1 MKHKLLNFGLIITSL
16 FGYLEWGQDNTA
28 FLFQAEWDVMKKLF
42 EDPVNIIHPFTLI
55 PMFGQGVLIS
65 TLLQKKPSRIL
76 TYLGIACLGL
86 LMLMVAFIGI
96 LETNFKMI
104 GSALPFEKTAIGSSN
119 CLLCFMFTAI
129 RNVRKF
135 F

>member
-1 MKHKLLNFGLIITSL
+1 MKQKLLNFGLIITSL

-55 PMFGQGVLIS
+55 PMFGQAVLIS

-104 GSALPFEKTAIGSSN
+104 GSALPFVICSI
-119 CLLCFMFTAI
+119 LAI
-129 RNVRKF
+129 RYLRKKKNNSNGAQIE
-135 F
+135 